1 MIAPL
6 IAFSLISLIIFYI
19 QNLVF
24 FPHVHL
30 RLLSLLLFY
39 VSLRPSLSLA
49 LWLSLVLGCLQD
61 SYTTTPLGLHLG
73 ASMVLVAVARLSRRG
88 LLLRQ
93 MGFQVLVSLAALVL
107 QEVSLQAVT
116 SILGYQPFFSFE
128 LIKVHL
134 MEIVGTAALGPLMH
148 LLVQGVENFLRR
160 LGWRP
165 RSEPM
170 PYQPFGTKAK
180 P

>member
-6 IAFSLISLIIFYI
+6 IAFSLVGLVIFYA
-19 QNLVF
+19 QHLVF

-30 RLLSLLLFY
+30 RLLALLVFY

-49 LWLSLVLGCLQD
+49 LGLGLVLGVLQD

-73 ASMVLVAVARLSRRG
+73 AAFVLVAVARLSRRG

-93 MGFQVLVSLAALVL
+93 LGFQVLVSLAALLL
-107 QEVSLQAVT
+107 QEVYLQVSAFV
-116 SILGYQPFFSFE
+116 LGYQPFFSHN

-134 MEIVGTAALGPLMH
+134 MEILGTAALGPLMY
-148 LLVQGVENFLRR
+148 LLVQGVETFLRR

-165 RSEPM
+165 RSEPL
-170 PYQPFGTKAK
+170 PYQPFGD
-180 P
+180 